1 MGKRPGAGHPARDIE
16 MLWIFLTGLSERQ
29 QRAVC
34 FLNDTPDVFVEDASE
49 IGTLSLCDVVIA
61 LMVLASE
68 KISSAPNDRDH
79 RDAKLR
85 RGLRECVDPFGH
97 S

>member
-1 MGKRPGAGHPARDIE
+1 
-16 MLWIFLTGLSERQ
+16 ML
-29 QRAVC
+29 
-34 FLNDTPDVFVEDASE
+34 
-49 IGTLSLCDVVIA
+49 
-61 LMVLASE
+61 LASE